1 MDWWWGPGPGRHSV
15 SQSRSGELGEKPA
28 RSPRPGRRDVTSL
41 RPVSPPARPGS
52 TGRLAAP
59 SGLPELAETAARPG
73 GAPRRAQSPGPASA
87 AGQCRPPVRS
97 AAVLPDGPCA
107 LRFWR
112 RLRNLSEVAVKGSRS
127 QSALS
132 PVSAQNLLVSRG
144 RDLPLSPSRTRFKT
158 KLEIICGLNAFN
170 PGRR

>member
-1 MDWWWGPGPGRHSV
+1 MGPRAGTALGVAVPLRRTRGETRPFPS
-15 SQSRSGELGEKPA
+15 SRA
-28 RSPRPGRRDVTSL
+28 MRRDVSAACVPASPAREHRPPR
-41 RPVSPPARPGS
+41 RPVR
-52 TGRLAAP
+52 
-59 SGLPELAETAARPG
+59 AARAG
-73 GAPRRAQSPGPASA
+73 GDRCAAGRRAPPRAQSPGPASA
-87 AGQCRPPVRS
+87 AGQCRPPVWS